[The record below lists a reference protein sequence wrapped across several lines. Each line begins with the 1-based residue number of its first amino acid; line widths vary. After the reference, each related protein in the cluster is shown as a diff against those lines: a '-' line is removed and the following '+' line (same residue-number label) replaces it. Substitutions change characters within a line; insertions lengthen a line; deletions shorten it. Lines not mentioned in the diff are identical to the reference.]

1 MEDNMKRKGI
11 AIILVSLVLVIMIRA
26 EEGMWLL
33 SQIKDLK
40 LEQKG
45 FQISADEIY
54 NSDKV
59 AIANAIVWLGNC
71 SASFVSDEG
80 LLLTNHHC
88 AYGALQRSS
97 AKDSIDYIKNGF
109 LAHERNQELPAIGQ
123 KAYVLESVKDVTT
136 EVVAS
141 AKGVEDVAEK
151 EKIIEQ
157 KIAQIEKAAEGDR
170 EDLLCQV
177 ATMYNGKQ
185 YIEYLFKKYQDVRIV
200 FAPPEAIGKYG
211 GEIDNWMW
219 PRHTGDFTYMRVY
232 QAPDGSGAKY
242 SPDNVPVKPKNH
254 VKIAQT
260 DLKDGDMTFILG
272 FPGQTMRYRTSY
284 SSDWNLNRNYIPS
297 IKEFQEILNIIE
309 ILSRDNPEA
318 AIKLANYNVG
328 INNVMKNYQGNVDG
342 MKKSNFIAKK
352 RAYERE
358 LLDFLKSK
366 PKLQKKYGDVL
377 DQIGAQY
384 TLIEKSYD
392 YDWALQTFQGY
403 SIGVLYRLAGNA
415 YDVARERAK
424 PEADRKPE
432 FSEKRVHEAINRID
446 DAYLG
451 FYEPF
456 DKAMLKRALT
466 KAAALPEAQRIVELD
481 YIVKSDLGID
491 GWIEDAF
498 QKTGLK
504 DAAYVKAL
512 YEKSAEEI
520 EALGDPLL
528 DLAIRLYEPIDRK
541 YERDKIWNAKIKNL
555 REEYINALYA
565 WKGKNLYPDANSTIR
580 FTYGAV
586 RGYSP
591 ADAIYYRPFTTL
603 KGVLEKDTGV
613 EPFNAPAKLTELYQ
627 KKDFGKWVKPE
638 LNDVSVCFLCLGDIT
653 GGNSGSAVMNARGE
667 LIGLAFDGNYEAMT
681 SDWLYDPEIQRTIAV
696 DVRYVLFITEK
707 FAGAD
712 YLLKEMGL

>member
-1 MEDNMKRKGI
+1 
-11 AIILVSLVLVIMIRA
+11 VVRA

-54 NSDKV
+54 NHDKP
-59 AIANAIVWLGNC
+59 AIANTIVWLGNC
-71 SASFVSDEG
+71 SSSFVSGEG

-88 AYGALQRSS
+88 AYGALQRNS

-109 LAHERNQELPAIGQ
+109 LAHGRSQELPAIGQ
-123 KAYVLESVKDVTT
+123 NAYVLESVKDVTA
-136 EVVAS
+136 EVIAS
-141 AKGVEDVAEK
+141 AKDIEDIAEK
-151 EKIIEQ
+151 EKAIEQ
-157 KIAQIEKAAEGDR
+157 KIAQLEKAAEGDR

-185 YIEYLFKKYQDVRIV
+185 YIQYLFKKYQDIRIV

-219 PRHTGDFTYMRVY
+219 PRHTGDFTYLRVY

-242 SPDNVPVKPKNH
+242 SPDNVPVKPNNH
-254 VKIAQT
+254 LKIART

-272 FPGQTMRYRTSY
+272 FPGRTMRYRTSY

-297 IKEFQEILNIIE
+297 IKEFQEILSVIE
-309 ILSRDNPEA
+309 NLSRDNQDA
-318 AIKLANYNVG
+318 AIKLANFDAVF
-328 INNVMKNYQGNVDG
+328 NNVMKNYQGNVDG

-352 RAYERE
+352 RAFEQE
-358 LLDFLKSK
+358 LVDFLKSK
-366 PKLQKKYGDVL
+366 RKLQKQYGDVL

-384 TLIEKSYD
+384 ALIEKSYD
-392 YDWALQTFQGY
+392 YDWALDTFQGY
-403 SIGVLYRLAGNA
+403 GIGVLYRLASKA

-424 PEADRKPE
+424 PEAERKPE
-432 FSEKRVHEAINRID
+432 FSEKKVRESIGRID

-456 DKAMLKRALT
+456 DKAMLNRALT
-466 KAAALPEAQRIVELD
+466 KAAALPEEQRIVELD
-481 YIVKSDLGID
+481 YILKSESGIE

-504 DAAYVKAL
+504 DATYVKAV
-512 YEKSAEEI
+512 YDKSAEEI

-528 DLAIRLYEPIDRK
+528 DLAVRLYEPQDQK
-541 YERDKIWNAKIKNL
+541 YERDKVWNAKIKNL
-555 REEYINALYA
+555 RGEYIDALYT
-565 WKGKNLYPDANSTIR
+565 WKGKNLYPDANSTMR

-591 ADAIYYRPFTTL
+591 TDAVFYQPFTTL
-603 KGVLEKDTGV
+603 KGVLEKNTGV
-613 EPFNAPAKLTELYQ
+613 EPFDAPAKLTELYQ
-627 KKDFGKWVKPE
+627 KKDFGRWMDPE
-638 LNDVSVCFLCLGDIT
+638 LNDVPVCFLCLSETT
-653 GGNSGSAVMNARGE
+653 GGSSGSAVMNARGE

-696 DVRYVLFITEK
+696 DIRYVLFITEK

>member
-1 MEDNMKRKGI
+1 MKKKVI
-11 AIILVSLVLVIMIRA
+11 AIILVSFVLMVVVRA

-54 NSDKV
+54 NYDKP

-71 SASFVSDEG
+71 SASFVSGEG

-88 AYGALQRSS
+88 AYGALQRNS

-109 LAHERNQELPAIGQ
+109 LAGNRSQELPAIGQ
-123 KAYVLESVKDVTT
+123 NAYVLESVKDVTA

-141 AKGVEDVAEK
+141 AKDIEDIAEK
-151 EKIIEQ
+151 EKAIEQ
-157 KIAQIEKAAEGDR
+157 KIAQLEKAAEGDR

-185 YIEYLFKKYQDVRIV
+185 YIQYLFKKYQDIRIV

-219 PRHTGDFTYMRVY
+219 PRHTGDFTYLRVY

-242 SPDNVPVKPKNH
+242 SPDNVPVKPNNH
-254 VKIAQT
+254 LKIAQT

-272 FPGQTMRYRTSY
+272 FPGRTMRYRTSY

-297 IKEFQEILNIIE
+297 IKEFQEILSVIE
-309 ILSRDNPEA
+309 NLSRDNQDA
-318 AIKLANYNVG
+318 AIKLANFDAVF
-328 INNVMKNYQGNVDG
+328 NNVMKNYQGNVDG

-352 RAYERE
+352 RAFEQE
-358 LLDFLKSK
+358 LVDFLKSK
-366 PKLQKKYGDVL
+366 RKLQKQYGDVL

-384 TLIEKSYD
+384 ALIEKSYD
-392 YDWALQTFQGY
+392 YDWALDTFQGY
-403 SIGVLYRLAGNA
+403 GIGVLYRLASKA

-424 PEADRKPE
+424 PEAERKPE
-432 FSEKRVHEAINRID
+432 FSEKKVRESIGRID

-456 DKAMLKRALT
+456 DKAMLNRALT
-466 KAAALPEAQRIVELD
+466 KAAALPEEQRIVELD
-481 YIVKSDLGID
+481 YILKSESGIE

-504 DAAYVKAL
+504 DATYVKAV
-512 YEKSAEEI
+512 YDKSAEEI

-528 DLAIRLYEPIDRK
+528 DLAVRLYEPQDQK
-541 YERDKIWNAKIKNL
+541 YERDKVWNAKIKNL
-555 REEYINALYA
+555 RGEYIDALYA
-565 WKGKNLYPDANSTIR
+565 WKGKNLYPDANSTMR

-591 ADAIYYRPFTTL
+591 TDAVYYQPFTTL
-603 KGVLEKDTGV
+603 KGVLEKNTGV
-613 EPFNAPAKLTELYQ
+613 EPFDAPAKLAELYQ
-627 KKDFGKWVKPE
+627 KKDYGSWMDPE

-681 SDWLYDPEIQRTIAV
+681 SDWLYDLEIQRTIAV
-696 DVRYVLFITEK
+696 DIRYVLFITEK

>member
-1 MEDNMKRKGI
+1 MKIKGI
-11 AIILVSLVLVIMIRA
+11 TITLFSLALVIVIKA

-54 NSDKV
+54 NSDKT
-59 AIANAIVWLGNC
+59 AIADAIVWLGGC
-71 SASFVSDEG
+71 SASFVSDDG

-88 AYGALQRSS
+88 AYGALQRDS

-109 LAHERNQELPAIGQ
+109 LAQERSQELPAIGQ
-123 KAYVLESVKDVTT
+123 NAYVLESVKDVTA
-136 EVVAS
+136 EVIAI
-141 AKGVEDVAEK
+141 AKDLEDIAEK
-151 EKIIEQ
+151 EKAIEQ
-157 KIAQIEKAAEGDR
+157 KIAQIEKAVEGDR

-185 YIEYLFKKYQDVRIV
+185 YIQYLFKKYQDVRIV
-200 FAPPEAIGKYG
+200 FAPPEGIGKYG

-219 PRHTGDFTYMRVY
+219 PRHTGDFTYLRVY

-242 SPDNVPVKPKNH
+242 SPDNIPVKPKNH
-254 VKIAQT
+254 LKIAQT

-272 FPGQTMRYRTSY
+272 FPGRTMRYRTSY
-284 SSDWNLNRNYIPS
+284 SSNWNLNRNYIPS
-297 IKEFQEILNIIE
+297 IKEFQEILSVIE
-309 ILSRDNPEA
+309 NLSRDNQDV
-318 AIKLANYNVG
+318 AIKLANFEAVF
-328 INNVMKNYQGNVDG
+328 NNVMKNYQGNVDG

-352 RAYERE
+352 RAFEQE
-358 LLDFLKSK
+358 LLNYLKSK

-377 DQIGAQY
+377 NQIGTQY
-384 TLIEKSYD
+384 ALIEKSYD
-392 YDWALQTFQGY
+392 YDWTLDTFQGY
-403 SIGVLYRLAGNA
+403 GIGVLYRLASKA

-432 FSEKRVHEAINRID
+432 FSEKKVRESIGRID

-466 KAAALPEAQRIVELD
+466 KAAALPEEQRIAELD
-481 YIVKSDLGID
+481 YIIKSDLGIE
-491 GWIEDAF
+491 GWIEAAF

-528 DLAIRLYEPIDRK
+528 DLAIRLYEPSERK
-541 YERDKIWNAKIKNL
+541 YERDKVWNAKIKNL
-555 REEYINALYA
+555 RGEYIDALYA
-565 WKGKNLYPDANSTIR
+565 WKGKKLYPDANGTMR

-591 ADAIYYRPFTTL
+591 ADAIFYQPFTTL
-603 KGVLEKDTGV
+603 KGVLEKSTDI
-613 EPFNAPAKLTELYQ
+613 EPFDAPAKLAELHQ
-627 KKDFGKWVKPE
+627 KKDFGKWVDPE
-638 LNDVSVCFLCLGDIT
+638 LNDVPACFLCLGDIT

-696 DVRYVLFITEK
+696 DIRYVMFITEK

>member
-1 MEDNMKRKGI
+1 MKKKII
-11 AIILVSLVLVIMIRA
+11 ASILVSFVLMIMIRA

-54 NSDKV
+54 SSDKI
-59 AIANAIVWLGNC
+59 AIADAIVWLGGC
-71 SASFVSDEG
+71 SASFVSDDG

-88 AYGALQRSS
+88 AYGALQRNS

-109 LAHERNQELPAIGQ
+109 LAHERSQELPAIGQ
-123 KAYVLESVKDVTT
+123 NAYVLESVKDVTA

-141 AKGVEDVAEK
+141 AKDIEDIAEK
-151 EKIIEQ
+151 EKAIEQ
-157 KIAQIEKAAEGDR
+157 KIAQLEKAAEGDK

-185 YIEYLFKKYQDVRIV
+185 YIQYLFKKYQDIRIV

-219 PRHTGDFTYMRVY
+219 PRHTGDFTYLRIY

-254 VKIAQT
+254 LKIAQT
-260 DLKDGDMTFILG
+260 NLKDGDMTFILG
-272 FPGQTMRYRTSY
+272 FPGRTMRYRTSY

-297 IKEFQEILNIIE
+297 IKEFQEILSVIE
-309 ILSRDNPEA
+309 NLSRDNQDA
-318 AIKLANYNVG
+318 AIKLANFDAVF
-328 INNVMKNYQGNVDG
+328 NNIMKNYQGNVDG

-352 RAYERE
+352 RAFEQE
-358 LLDFLKSK
+358 LLNFLKSK
-366 PKLQKKYGDVL
+366 RKLQKKYGDVL

-384 TLIEKSYD
+384 ALIEKSYD
-392 YDWALQTFQGY
+392 YDWALDTFQGY
-403 SIGVLYRLAGNA
+403 GIGVLYRLASKA

-432 FSEKRVHEAINRID
+432 FSEKKVRESIGRID

-456 DKAMLKRALT
+456 DKAMLKRALM
-466 KAAALPEAQRIVELD
+466 KAAALPEEQRIVELD
-481 YIVKSDLGID
+481 YILKSDSGID

-512 YEKSAEEI
+512 YEKSAVEI

-528 DLAIRLYEPIDRK
+528 DLAIRLYEPSEHK
-541 YERDKIWNAKIKNL
+541 YERDKVWNAKIKNL
-555 REEYINALYA
+555 RGEYIDALYA
-565 WKGKNLYPDANSTIR
+565 WKGKNLYPDANSTMR

-591 ADAIYYRPFTTL
+591 ADAVYYRPFTTL
-603 KGVLEKDTGV
+603 KGVLEKNTGA
-613 EPFNAPAKLTELYQ
+613 EPFDVPAKLKELYQ
-627 KKDFGKWVKPE
+627 KKDYGKWMDPE

-696 DVRYVLFITEK
+696 NIRYVMFITEK

-712 YLLKEMGL
+712 YLLREMGP